1 MKISADHQGLT
12 ELFRKLG
19 ARDPEQWASSQLS
32 EGIPQLQRFLVLRE
46 VWKLVISDSDYHWM
60 DAAIERAKERPH
72 EPFAGVGVALKRVLD
87 GGATREDMTEIVR
100 GEQVRLL
107 FDVLCLIDG
116 SGPKHL
122 EDEVRDFDYRLFQT
136 NHEEAPVLLI
146 GGLHES
152 VLETDPTGR
161 EMRPK
166 GTSEEAD
173 HRGSE
178 GRKIPRG

>member
-1 MKISADHQGLT
+1 MT

-60 DAAIERAKERPH
+60 DAAIERAKERPR
-72 EPFAGVGVALKRVLD
+72 EPFAGVGLALKRVLD
-87 GGATREDMTEIVR
+87 GGATREDIIEIVR
-100 GEQVRLL
+100 GEQVKLL
-107 FDVLCLIDG
+107 FDLLCLIDG
-116 SGPKHL
+116 TGPKHL
-122 EDEVRDFDYRLFQT
+122 EDEVRGFDYRLFQT
-136 NHEEAPVLLI
+136 NHDESPDLLI

-161 EMRPK
+161 EMRPRDF
-166 GTSEEAD
+166 GRS
-173 HRGSE
+173 GSSRE
-178 GRKIPRG
+178 